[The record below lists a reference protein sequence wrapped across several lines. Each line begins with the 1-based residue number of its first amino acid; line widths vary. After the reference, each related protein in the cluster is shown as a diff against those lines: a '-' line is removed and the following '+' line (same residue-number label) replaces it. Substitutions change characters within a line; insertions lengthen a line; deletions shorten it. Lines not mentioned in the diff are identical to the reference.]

1 MSHKHANLM
10 RSIFQDPPSA
20 NIHWRE
26 IESLLLHLGADVEPS
41 HGARFKI
48 TLNKVEAFL
57 HHPHNSSTCSTP
69 GNRALRHRLTPTRD
83 TLSSY
88 EAHESETRPAVDRQ
102 VTRIGPTPAKQREQ
116 QKADFSR
123 LNTNSILIG

>member
-26 IESLLLHLGADVEPS
+26 IESLLTHLGAEIEPT

-48 TLNKVEAFL
+48 TLNKVETYL
-57 HHPHNSSTCSTP
+57 HHPHNSSTCSKTDIK
-69 GNRALRHRLTPTRD
+69 ALREALLHAGV
-83 TLSSY
+83 TLAGY
-88 EAHESETRPAVDRQ
+88 EAS
-102 VTRIGPTPAKQREQ
+102 
-116 QKADFSR
+116 
-123 LNTNSILIG
+123 N